1 MTGTIVGAVGA
12 RHQARVDRRGALQP
26 LDTGWSLAWSIG
38 ADDRW
43 RDPAD
48 DPTVRQQL
56 VDAVPVVRTAL
67 RVPGGDAV
75 EHVYG
80 VGGTDDAVIVEVAN
94 ESPAPFVLAL
104 TVRGAHQVAVEDTT
118 VLIDGRPA
126 LRTVRPARRW
136 AAAAGSTAD
145 VVRSG
150 AASSGPFPPVADR
163 QGRLEATFLH
173 PVAHRTTLVA
183 VALPGG
189 GRDPTRTPV
198 AAPGPGAVARGWRRH
213 LARGLQVELP
223 DARLVDELTAARAS
237 VLLAAARATV
247 DGADVAALE
256 DWGFDDEAGAAWRRL
271 GWRARRRARR
281 RTPGRWADVTSARR
295 DGGALLLLA
304 ARAFLADETG
314 GGAVTVLPQLP
325 PEWRGQPVDVRGA
338 PIRPGRLS
346 YSLRWHSHRPALLWE
361 APPGVQVRAP
371 GLDPSWAS
379 AAPAG
384 EALLD
389 EPVL

>member
-1 MTGTIVGAVGA
+1 MTGTVVGAVGA
-12 RHQARVDRRGALQP
+12 RHQVRVDTSGALQP
-26 LDTGWSLAWSIG
+26 LDAGWSLAWSIG

-56 VDAVPVVRTAL
+56 VDSVPVVRTAL

-94 ESPAPFVLAL
+94 ESPAPFVVAL
-104 TVRGAHQVAVEDTT
+104 TVRGAHRVAVEDGT
-118 VLIDGRPA
+118 VLVDGRPA
-126 LRTVRPARRW
+126 LRTARPARRW
-136 AAAAGSTAD
+136 AAAAGPTAD

-150 AASSGPFPPVADR
+150 AASSGPFPPVTDR

-189 GRDPTRTPV
+189 GRDAQKTPV
-198 AAPGPGAVARGWRRH
+198 TAPGPDAAARGWRRH
-213 LARGLQVELP
+213 LARGLQAELP
-223 DARLVDELTAARAS
+223 DARLVDELTTARAG

-247 DGADVAALE
+247 DAPAVAALE
-256 DWGFDDEAGAAWRRL
+256 DWGFDDEAAAAWRRL

-281 RTPGRWADVTSARR
+281 RTSGEWAEVTRARR
-295 DGGALLLLA
+295 DGGPPLLLA
-304 ARAFLADETG
+304 ARAFLADDTG
-314 GGAVTVLPQLP
+314 RGAVTVLPQLP

-338 PIRPGRLS
+338 PIRPGCLS
-346 YSLRWHSHRPALLWE
+346 YSVRWHGHRPALLWE

-371 GLDPSWAS
+371 GLDPSWTS
-379 AAPAG
+379 TEPAG
-384 EALLD
+384 EALLA
-389 EPVL
+389 ELGA